1 MDIEQCFHI
10 DNAFIS
16 MNQFSGIPYSKS
28 LEILILSP
36 SNILAVICSRWL
48 VAVRNGYNSA
58 SNLRCNQSGKVMD
71 FFIPVN
77 RL

>member
-48 VAVRNGYNSA
+48 VAVRNGFQ
-58 SNLRCNQSGKVMD
+58 LR
-71 FFIPVN
+71 FFGAWLLDGMID
-77 RL
+77 